1 MADTVETIKAWQC
14 VGCGKLEAP
23 AQCIGVCRDELV
35 HLVNVADYRAA
46 VARAEALE
54 AVVRRIALTFPKAGE
69 GDRTW
74 RVLQAQAK
82 AALGG
87 LAATSSTVEEPLAK
101 SPENKQ

>member
-54 AVVRRIALTFPKAGE
+54 AVVRRIALTFPKQGE
-69 GDRTW
+69 CERTW
-74 RVLQAQAK
+74 RALQDHAVQALRPSSAQ
-82 AALGG
+82 
-87 LAATSSTVEEPLAK
+87 SR
-101 SPENKQ
+101 

>member
-1 MADTVETIKAWQC
+1 MADAVETIKAWQC

-35 HLVNVADYRAA
+35 QLVNVNDYRAA

-54 AVVRRIALTFPKAGE
+54 AVVRRIALTSPKAGE

-74 RVLQAQAK
+74 RALQAQAK

-87 LAATSSTVEEPLAK
+87 EVASSSSVEGPLAK